1 MAFASGKLILLG
13 EHAVVYGVPAIAAGI
28 SRGARARAVKSD
40 VATLKLGE
48 LSASA
53 SDGTPVGTAFQA
65 VLASLGLGPHAVE
78 VELEL
83 PPGAGLGASAAIGV
97 AIARSLLEVEGAP
110 PELPRV
116 LGAASAW
123 ESVFHG
129 NASGIDAAA
138 AAIGGCFSYTRAG
151 GPAPLPVARALS
163 FVIALS
169 GPAESTR
176 TMVEGV
182 ARLRERRPELVD
194 KTLEG
199 IAALVKNAEVCI
211 QTGDLAGLG
220 KLMDLNQML
229 LSGLFVSTEAIERV
243 CSVARAAG
251 ALGAKLTGAG
261 GGGAVI
267 ALADG
272 EPAPIVDA
280 LGREGFVCFP
290 ALVPA
295 SPEAAGAS

>member
-1 MAFASGKLILLG
+1 VAFASGKLILLG

-28 SRGARARAVKSD
+28 SRGARAHAVKSD
-40 VATLKLGE
+40 AATLKLGE

-53 SDGTPVGTAFQA
+53 KDGSPVGTAFQA
-65 VLASLGLGPHAVE
+65 VLASLGVGPHAVE

-97 AIARSLLEVEGAP
+97 AIARSLLEAEGAP
-110 PELPRV
+110 PDNARV
-116 LGAASAW
+116 LGAAGAW

-138 AAIGGCFSYTRAG
+138 AAIGGCFRYTRAG
-151 GPAPLPVARALS
+151 GPVPLAVGRALS
-163 FVIALS
+163 FVIAIS

-182 ARLRERRPELVD
+182 AHLRERRPELVD

-199 IAALVKNAEVCI
+199 IAALVKNAEVCVR
-211 QTGDLAGLG
+211 TGDLPALG

-229 LSGLFVSTEAIERV
+229 LSGLFVSNEAIERV

-267 ALADG
+267 ALADR
-272 EPAPIVDA
+272 EPAPILDA

-295 SPEAAGAS
+295 SSGAAGAS